1 MSSDHHLEEPG
12 EPPAPGGADSPGPVH
27 RADTGWS
34 WRLVGLGILAAILI
48 VLVIIALG
56 IYGADRNDKA
66 KSSDQTLGDLAAQ
79 VKDACARNPADAR
92 KVFGDVCGKA
102 KVIDDRPPG
111 AKGDQGPPG
120 ATGSTGARGPA
131 GAMGPTGPTGPAGP
145 AGPTGPA
152 GPAGPQGSPG
162 PIGVAGQSPQCLL
175 EPTRCTGPQGAAGER
190 GAAGAVGP
198 QGQPGATGP
207 QGPQGEAGPEGA
219 RGAAGRGI
227 VSGPTCMGEGTD
239 TYWLT
244 TYTDNTEYRQD
255 VQCKVVTVLPPA
267 PAAK

>member
-1 MSSDHHLEEPG
+1 MSSDHHLDEPG
-12 EPPAPGGADSPGPVH
+12 ETPAPGGPENASPVH

-34 WRLVGLGILAAILI
+34 WRLVALGILAAILI

-66 KSSDQTLGDLAAQ
+66 RSSDQTLGDLASQ

-120 ATGSTGARGPA
+120 ATGSTGARGPV
-131 GAMGPTGPTGPAGP
+131 GATGPVGPTGPAGP
-145 AGPTGPA
+145 VGPTGPV
-152 GPAGPQGSPG
+152 GPQGVPG
-162 PIGVAGQSPQCLL
+162 PIGVTGQSPQCLL

-190 GAAGAVGP
+190 GATGATGP

-207 QGPQGEAGPEGA
+207 QGPQGDVGPEGA
-219 RGAAGRGI
+219 KGDAGRGI
-227 VSGPTCMGEGTD
+227 ESGPTCTGEGND
-239 TYWLT
+239 SYWLT
-244 TYTDNTEYRQD
+244 TYTDGTEQRQD
-255 VQCKVVTVLPPA
+255 GPCRTVPILPPA
-267 PAAK
+267 PTAK